1 MKNLTWQNPEQLFVA
16 QELINKVKSKC
27 CGIKGNMELNTIQ
40 QLLQKAQPILQKSK
54 AEKKEREAKGEYFNV
69 FENLHFTRP
78 EEHLH
83 TPFLR
88 MLLDKDANHG
98 VGKGFL
104 EAFLKMVVKELKPD
118 FQYDINSSH
127 IEYKD
132 KYIGEVKI
140 SEKDGEST
148 GGEIDIFLYDEKG
161 HAIIIENKF
170 DRYGNPAQEQP
181 RQLERYHNFGK
192 KEYKDKF
199 ILIYLTPSGQEASE
213 DSTGPNKITY
223 YPMSYDLS
231 DNKPNILSWL
241 AECLN
246 ISKGC
251 PRIHEVIKQYIT
263 FIKDTRHIMEEKY
276 QNDFLKLV
284 LEPKNLDVAFEIIRN
299 CQKIKEAIREEFCK
313 QLVSLAGE
321 YGLELLKNDDGYGNI
336 ITWDNDNGGWMT
348 FVGKKKHQSQVE
360 PQVGFKVGNYS
371 RTNSNLKPEYG
382 GMLYGL
388 SIINEDD
395 SNLEDMQ
402 KVFKI
407 GLSKSEEQP
416 LFGPWNYWHQLPDGK
431 DIKKDFPWGYSFLSD
446 EKRTWKK
453 NWYDWDDLQTLAD
466 MRNGKMLD
474 FMRTRFEILKN
485 NGIIDK
491 L

>member
-1 MKNLTWQNPEQLFVA
+1 MDLKA
-16 QELINKVKSKC
+16 
-27 CGIKGNMELNTIQ
+27 IQ
-40 QLLQKAQPILQKSK
+40 QLLQEAQPILQKSK

-104 EAFLKMVVKELKPD
+104 EAFLKMVKKELKLD

-170 DRYGNPAQEQP
+170 DRYGNPAQDQP

-199 ILIYLTPSGQEASE
+199 ILIYLTPSGREASE

-263 FIKDTRHIMEEKY
+263 FIKDTRHIMEENY
-276 QNDFLKLV
+276 QKELLNLLLSKD
-284 LEPKNLDVAFEIIRN
+284 NLDVTLRILRDE
-299 CQKIKEAIREEFCK
+299 QMIKEKIRRDFCD
-313 QLVSLAGE
+313 QLVKLAGE
-321 YGLELLKNDDGYGNI
+321 YGLELREQYDGNI
-336 ITWDNDNGGWMT
+336 VTWNSDYGWMI
-348 FVGKKKHQSQVE
+348 FVGKKRHQSQV
-360 PQVGFKVGNYS
+360 GFVVGNFS
-371 RTNSNLKPEYG
+371 RPNSKKG

-388 SIINEDD
+388 SIINGDY
-395 SNLEDMQ
+395 SNLEEL
-402 KVFKI
+402 KHKFKI
-407 GLSKSEEQP
+407 ESGNPDDEYPKFSQEKEPSQLSEGQ
-416 LFGPWNYWHQLPDGK
+416 W
-431 DIKKDFPWGYSFLSD
+431 KDFPWGFSYLTD
-446 EKRTWKK
+446 ENREWKK

-474 FMRTRFEILKN
+474 FMRTRLGILKN

>member
-1 MKNLTWQNPEQLFVA
+1 
-16 QELINKVKSKC
+16 
-27 CGIKGNMELNTIQ
+27 MELNTIQ

>member
-1 MKNLTWQNPEQLFVA
+1 MDLKA
-16 QELINKVKSKC
+16 
-27 CGIKGNMELNTIQ
+27 IQ
-40 QLLQKAQPILQKSK
+40 QLLQEAQPILQKSK
-54 AEKKEREAKGEYFNV
+54 AEKKKREAKGEYFNV

-104 EAFLKMVVKELKPD
+104 EAFLKMVKKELKLD
-118 FQYDINSSH
+118 FQYDVNSSH
-127 IEYKD
+127 VEYQDVYLGNK
-132 KYIGEVKI
+132 EI
-140 SEKDGEST
+140 SEDGTST
-148 GGEIDIFLYDEKG
+148 GGKIDILLHDDKK

-170 DRYGNPAQEQP
+170 DRYGNPAQDQEK
-181 RQLERYHNFGK
+181 QLERYYNYGK
-192 KEYKDKF
+192 KYEGF
-199 ILIYLTPSGQEASE
+199 ILIYLTPSGQDASE
-213 DSTGPNKITY
+213 YSTGSDKITY

-241 AECLN
+241 DECLD

-263 FIKDTRHIMEEKY
+263 FIKDTRHIMEENY
-276 QNDFLKLV
+276 QKELL
-284 LEPKNLDVAFEIIRN
+284 NLLLSEENVDVTLGILRDG
-299 CQKIKEAIREEFCK
+299 QKIKEKIRRDFCN
-313 QLVSLAGE
+313 QLEKLAGE
-321 YGLELLKNDDGYGNI
+321 YGLELREQYDGNI
-336 ITWDNDNGGWMT
+336 ATWNSDYGWMI
-348 FVGKKKHQSQVE
+348 FVGKKRHQSQV
-360 PQVGFKVGNYS
+360 GFVVGNFS
-371 RTNSNLKPEYG
+371 RPNSKKG

-388 SIINEDD
+388 SIINGDY
-395 SNLEDMQ
+395 SNLEEL
-402 KVFKI
+402 KHKFKI
-407 GLSKSEEQP
+407 ESGNPDDEYPKFSQEKEPSQLSEGQ
-416 LFGPWNYWHQLPDGK
+416 W
-431 DIKKDFPWGYSFLSD
+431 KDFPWGFSYLTD
-446 EKRTWKK
+446 ENREWKK

>member
-1 MKNLTWQNPEQLFVA
+1 MDLKA
-16 QELINKVKSKC
+16 
-27 CGIKGNMELNTIQ
+27 IQ
-40 QLLQKAQPILQKSK
+40 QLLQEAQPILQKSK
-54 AEKKEREAKGEYFNV
+54 AEQKEREAKGEYFNV

-88 MLLDKDANHG
+88 ILLDKDANHG

-104 EAFLKMVVKELKPD
+104 EAFLKMVKKELKLD
-118 FQYDINSSH
+118 FQYDVNSSH

-199 ILIYLTPSGQEASE
+199 ILIYLTPSGREASE

-241 AECLN
+241 DECLN

-263 FIKDTRHIMEEKY
+263 YIKNTRQIMEGKY
-276 QNDFLKLV
+276 QNELWNLLFSDENL
-284 LEPKNLDVAFEIIRN
+284 LDVTLNFIHDGE
-299 CQKIKEAIREEFCK
+299 KIKEKIRRDFCDK
-313 QLVSLAGE
+313 LVQKAGE
-321 YGLELLKNDDGYGNI
+321 YGLELREQYDNNF
-336 ITWDNDNGGWMT
+336 ITWNKDNIWMY
-348 FVGKKKHQSQVE
+348 FVGKKKCQSQVGFV
-360 PQVGFKVGNYS
+360 VGYFS
-371 RTNSNLKPEYG
+371 RTDDNNG

-388 SIINEDD
+388 SIINGDY
-395 SNLEDMQ
+395 SNLEEL
-402 KVFKI
+402 KHKFKI
-407 GLSKSEEQP
+407 ESGNPDGEYPKFTQENFPGKLSEEQ
-416 LFGPWNYWHQLPDGK
+416 WK
-431 DIKKDFPWGYSFLSD
+431 EFPWGFSYLSD
-446 EKRTWKK
+446 ENRKCDK
-453 NWYDWDDLQTLAD
+453 NWYDWDDPQTLAD
-466 MRNGKMLD
+466 MHNGKMLK
-474 FMRTRFEILKN
+474 FMESRFEILKKC
-485 NGIIDK
+485 GIIDK

>member
-1 MKNLTWQNPEQLFVA
+1 MDLKA
-16 QELINKVKSKC
+16 
-27 CGIKGNMELNTIQ
+27 IQ
-40 QLLQKAQPILQKSK
+40 QLLQEAQPILQKSK
-54 AEKKEREAKGEYFNV
+54 AEMKEREAKGEYFNV

-104 EAFLKMVVKELKPD
+104 EAFLKMVKKELKLD
-118 FQYDINSSH
+118 FQYDVNSSH

-199 ILIYLTPSGQEASE
+199 ILIYLTPSGREASE

-263 FIKDTRHIMEEKY
+263 FIKDTRHIMEENY
-276 QNDFLKLV
+276 QKELL
-284 LEPKNLDVAFEIIRN
+284 NLLLSEENVDVTLGILRDG
-299 CQKIKEAIREEFCK
+299 QKIKEKIRRDFCN
-313 QLVSLAGE
+313 QLEKLAGE
-321 YGLELLKNDDGYGNI
+321 YGLELREQYDGNI
-336 ITWDNDNGGWMT
+336 ATWNSDYGWMI
-348 FVGKKKHQSQVE
+348 FVGKKRHQSQV
-360 PQVGFKVGNYS
+360 GFVVGNFS
-371 RTNSNLKPEYG
+371 RPNSKKG

-388 SIINEDD
+388 SIINGDY
-395 SNLEDMQ
+395 SNLEEL
-402 KVFKI
+402 KHKFKI
-407 GLSKSEEQP
+407 ESGNPDDEYPKFSQEKEPYQLSEGQ
-416 LFGPWNYWHQLPDGK
+416 W
-431 DIKKDFPWGYSFLSD
+431 KDFPWGFSYLTD
-446 EKRTWKK
+446 ENREWKK

>member
-1 MKNLTWQNPEQLFVA
+1 MDLKA
-16 QELINKVKSKC
+16 
-27 CGIKGNMELNTIQ
+27 IQ
-40 QLLQKAQPILQKSK
+40 QLLQEAQPILQKSK
-54 AEKKEREAKGEYFNV
+54 AEKKEREAKGEYFTV
-69 FENLHFTRP
+69 FEKLRFTRP

-104 EAFLKMVVKELKPD
+104 EAFLKKVVKKLKPD

-199 ILIYLTPSGQEASE
+199 ILIYLTPSGREASE

-263 FIKDTRHIMEEKY
+263 FIKDTRYIMEENY
-276 QNDFLKLV
+276 QKELLNLLLSKD
-284 LEPKNLDVAFEIIRN
+284 NLDVTLRILRDE
-299 CQKIKEAIREEFCK
+299 QMIKEKIRRDFCD
-313 QLVSLAGE
+313 QLVKLAGE
-321 YGLELLKNDDGYGNI
+321 YGLELRGQYQYDDNI
-336 ITWDNDNGGWMT
+336 VTWNKDNGWMI
-348 FVGKKKHQSQVE
+348 FVGKEKRQSQI
-360 PQVGFKVGNYS
+360 GFVIGNYS
-371 RTNSNLKPEYG
+371 RTNSEYG

-388 SIINEDD
+388 SVINADY
-395 SNLEDMQ
+395 SNLEELQ

-407 GLSKSEEQP
+407 ESDNPDEQP
-416 LFGPWNYWHQLPDGK
+416 LVRDEK
-431 DIKKDFPWGYSFLSD
+431 DYPQFPENKGNIKNDFPLGYSFLCD
-446 EKRTWKK
+446 ENRAWKK
-453 NWYDWDDLQTLAD
+453 NWFDWDDLQTLED
-466 MRNGKMLD
+466 MHNGKMLK
-474 FMRTRFEILKN
+474 FMESRFEILKK

>member
-1 MKNLTWQNPEQLFVA
+1 MDLKA
-16 QELINKVKSKC
+16 
-27 CGIKGNMELNTIQ
+27 IQ
-40 QLLQKAQPILQKSK
+40 QLLQEAQPILQKSK
-54 AEKKEREAKGEYFNV
+54 AEKKEREAKGEYFSV

-104 EAFLKMVVKELKPD
+104 EAFLKEVVKKLKLD

-127 IEYKD
+127 VEYQDVYLGNKE
-132 KYIGEVKI
+132 ITA
-140 SEKDGEST
+140 DGTST
-148 GGEIDIFLYDEKG
+148 GGKIDILLHDDKK

-170 DRYGNPAQEQP
+170 DRYGNAAQDQEK
-181 RQLERYHNFGK
+181 QLERYYNYG
-192 KEYKDKF
+192 KEYEDF
-199 ILIYLTPSGQEASE
+199 ILIYLTPSGQDASE
-213 DSTGPNKITY
+213 YSTGFDKITY

-241 AECLN
+241 DECLK

-263 FIKDTRHIMEEKY
+263 FIKDIRQIMEEKY
-276 QNDFLKLV
+276 QNELL
-284 LEPKNLDVAFEIIRN
+284 NLLLSEENVDVTLGILRDG
-299 CQKIKEAIREEFCK
+299 QKIKEKIRRDFCN
-313 QLVSLAGE
+313 QLEKLAGE
-321 YGLELLKNDDGYGNI
+321 YGLELREQYDGNI
-336 ITWDNDNGGWMT
+336 ATWNSDYGWMI
-348 FVGKKKHQSQVE
+348 FVGKKRHQSQV
-360 PQVGFKVGNYS
+360 GFVVGNFS
-371 RTNSNLKPEYG
+371 RPNSKKG

-388 SIINEDD
+388 SIINGDY
-395 SNLEDMQ
+395 SNLEEL
-402 KVFKI
+402 KHKFKI
-407 GLSKSEEQP
+407 ESGNPDDEYPKFSQEKEPSQLSEGQ
-416 LFGPWNYWHQLPDGK
+416 W
-431 DIKKDFPWGYSFLSD
+431 KDFPWGFSYLTD
-446 EKRTWKK
+446 ENREWKK

-474 FMRTRFEILKN
+474 FMRTRFEILKKY
-485 NGIIDK
+485 GIIDK

>member
-1 MKNLTWQNPEQLFVA
+1 MDLKA
-16 QELINKVKSKC
+16 
-27 CGIKGNMELNTIQ
+27 IQ
-40 QLLQKAQPILQKSK
+40 QLLQEAQPILQKSK

-69 FENLHFTRP
+69 FEKLHFTRP

-104 EAFLKMVVKELKPD
+104 EAFLKKVVKKLKPD

-199 ILIYLTPSGQEASE
+199 ILIYLTPSGREASE

-263 FIKDTRHIMEEKY
+263 FIKDTRYIMEENY
-276 QNDFLKLV
+276 QKELLNLLLSKD
-284 LEPKNLDVAFEIIRN
+284 NLDVTLRILRDE
-299 CQKIKEAIREEFCK
+299 QMIKEKIRRDFCD
-313 QLVSLAGE
+313 QLVKLAGE
-321 YGLELLKNDDGYGNI
+321 YGLELRGQYQYDDNI
-336 ITWDNDNGGWMT
+336 VTWNKDNGWMI
-348 FVGKKKHQSQVE
+348 FVGKEKRQSQI
-360 PQVGFKVGNYS
+360 GFVIGNYS
-371 RTNSNLKPEYG
+371 RTNSEYG

-388 SIINEDD
+388 SVINADY
-395 SNLEDMQ
+395 SNLEELQ

-407 GLSKSEEQP
+407 ESDNPDEQP
-416 LFGPWNYWHQLPDGK
+416 LVRDEK
-431 DIKKDFPWGYSFLSD
+431 DYPQFPENKGNIKNDFPLGYSFLYD
-446 EKRTWKK
+446 ENRAWKK

>member
-1 MKNLTWQNPEQLFVA
+1 MDLKA
-16 QELINKVKSKC
+16 
-27 CGIKGNMELNTIQ
+27 IQ
-40 QLLQKAQPILQKSK
+40 QLLQEAQPILQKSK
-54 AEKKEREAKGEYFNV
+54 AEKKEREAKGEYFSV
-69 FENLHFTRP
+69 FEYLNFSRF
-78 EEHLH
+78 EEQLH

-104 EAFLKMVVKELKPD
+104 EAFLDKIVEKLKPD

-199 ILIYLTPSGQEASE
+199 ILIYLTPSGQDASE

-241 AECLN
+241 DACLE

-263 FIKDTRHIMEEKY
+263 FIKDTRHIMEENY
-276 QNDFLKLV
+276 QNEFFKLV

-313 QLVSLAGE
+313 QLENLAGE
-321 YGLELLKNDDGYGNI
+321 YGLELLKDDNGYVNI
-336 ITWDNDNGGWMT
+336 IKWDNDNGGWMI
-348 FVGKKKHQSQVE
+348 FVGKRKHQKPVK
-360 PQVGFKVGNYS
+360 PQVGFKVGYYS
-371 RTNSNLKPEYG
+371 RVDSNLKPEYG

-388 SIINEDD
+388 SIINGDH
-395 SNLEDMQ
+395 SNLEKLQ
-402 KVFKI
+402 KNFKI
-407 GLSKSEEQP
+407 ESSDSNDQP

-453 NWYDWDDLQTLAD
+453 NWFDWDDPQTLVD
-466 MRNGKMLD
+466 MRNGKMLE
-474 FMRTRFEILKN
+474 FMKTRFEILKKYN
-485 NGIIDK
+485 IICY

>member
-1 MKNLTWQNPEQLFVA
+1 MDLKA
-16 QELINKVKSKC
+16 
-27 CGIKGNMELNTIQ
+27 IQ
-40 QLLQKAQPILQKSK
+40 QLLQEAQPILQKSK

-104 EAFLKMVVKELKPD
+104 EAFLKMVKNELKHD

-127 IEYKD
+127 VEYKD

-199 ILIYLTPSGQEASE
+199 ILIYLTPSGREASE

-263 FIKDTRHIMEEKY
+263 FIKDTRHIMEENY
-276 QNDFLKLV
+276 QKELLNLLLSKD
-284 LEPKNLDVAFEIIRN
+284 NLDVTLRILRDE
-299 CQKIKEAIREEFCK
+299 QMIKEKIRRDFCD
-313 QLVSLAGE
+313 QLVKLAGE
-321 YGLELLKNDDGYGNI
+321 YGLELREQYDGNI
-336 ITWDNDNGGWMT
+336 VTWNSDYGWMI
-348 FVGKKKHQSQVE
+348 FVGKKRHQSQV
-360 PQVGFKVGNYS
+360 GFVVGNFS
-371 RTNSNLKPEYG
+371 RPNSKKG

-388 SIINEDD
+388 SIINGDY
-395 SNLEDMQ
+395 SNLEEL
-402 KVFKI
+402 KHKFKI
-407 GLSKSEEQP
+407 ESGNPDDEYPKFSQEKEPSQLSEGQ
-416 LFGPWNYWHQLPDGK
+416 W
-431 DIKKDFPWGYSFLSD
+431 KDFPWGFSYLTD
-446 EKRTWKK
+446 ENREWKK

-474 FMRTRFEILKN
+474 FMRTRFGILKN

>member
-1 MKNLTWQNPEQLFVA
+1 MDLKA
-16 QELINKVKSKC
+16 
-27 CGIKGNMELNTIQ
+27 IQ
-40 QLLQKAQPILQKSK
+40 QLLQEAQPILQKSK
-54 AEKKEREAKGEYFNV
+54 VEKKEREAKGEYFNV
-69 FENLHFTRP
+69 FEYLNFSRF
-78 EEHLH
+78 EEQLH

-104 EAFLKMVVKELKPD
+104 EAFLKMVKKELKLD

-263 FIKDTRHIMEEKY
+263 FIKDTRHIMEENY
-276 QNDFLKLV
+276 QKELLNLLLSKD
-284 LEPKNLDVAFEIIRN
+284 NLDVTLRILRDE
-299 CQKIKEAIREEFCK
+299 QMIKEKIRRDFCD
-313 QLVSLAGE
+313 QLVKLAGE
-321 YGLELLKNDDGYGNI
+321 YGLELREQYDGNI
-336 ITWDNDNGGWMT
+336 ATWNSDYGWMI
-348 FVGKKKHQSQVE
+348 FVGKKRLQSQV
-360 PQVGFKVGNYS
+360 GFVVGNFS
-371 RTNSNLKPEYG
+371 RKNEDYG

-388 SIINEDD
+388 SIINGYF
-395 SNLEDMQ
+395 SNLGEL
-402 KVFKI
+402 KNVFKFE
-407 GLSKSEEQP
+407 SSDPNDQP
-416 LFGPWNYWHQLPDGK
+416 LFGPEKGYHQLPENKGNFK
-431 DIKKDFPWGYSFLSD
+431 REFPFGYSFLYD
-446 EKRTWKK
+446 ENRAKNKKR
-453 NWYDWDDLQTLAD
+453 WYDWDDLQTLAD

>member
-1 MKNLTWQNPEQLFVA
+1 MDLKA
-16 QELINKVKSKC
+16 
-27 CGIKGNMELNTIQ
+27 IQ
-40 QLLQKAQPILQKSK
+40 QLLQEAQPILQKSK

-98 VGKGFL
+98 VEKGFL
-104 EAFLKMVVKELKPD
+104 EAFLKMVKKELKLD
-118 FQYDINSSH
+118 FQYDVNSSH
-127 IEYKD
+127 VEYQDVYLGNK
-132 KYIGEVKI
+132 EI
-140 SEKDGEST
+140 SEDGTST
-148 GGEIDIFLYDEKG
+148 GGKIDILLHDDKK

-170 DRYGNPAQEQP
+170 DRYGNPAQDQEK
-181 RQLERYHNFGK
+181 QLERYYNYGMK
-192 KEYKDKF
+192 YEGF
-199 ILIYLTPSGQEASE
+199 ILIYLTPSGQDASE
-213 DSTGPNKITY
+213 YSTGSDKITY

-241 AECLN
+241 DECLD

-263 FIKDTRHIMEEKY
+263 FIKDTRHIMEENY
-276 QNDFLKLV
+276 QKDFLKLV

-395 SNLEDMQ
+395 SNLEDLQ

-453 NWYDWDDLQTLAD
+453 NWFDWDDPQTLVD
-466 MRNGKMLD
+466 MRNGKMLE
-474 FMRTRFEILKN
+474 FMKTRFEILKKYN
-485 NGIIDK
+485 IICY

>member
-1 MKNLTWQNPEQLFVA
+1 MDLKA
-16 QELINKVKSKC
+16 
-27 CGIKGNMELNTIQ
+27 IQ
-40 QLLQKAQPILQKSK
+40 QLLQEAQPILQKSK
-54 AEKKEREAKGEYFNV
+54 AEKKECEAKGEYFSV
-69 FENLHFTRP
+69 FEYLNFSRF
-78 EEHLH
+78 EEQLH

-104 EAFLKMVVKELKPD
+104 EAFLKMVKEALKLD
-118 FQYDINSSH
+118 FQYDVNSSH
-127 IEYKD
+127 VEYKD

-170 DRYGNPAQEQP
+170 DRYGNSAQDQP

-192 KEYKDKF
+192 KEYKDNF
-199 ILIYLTPSGQEASE
+199 ILIYLTPSGQDASE
-213 DSTGPNKITY
+213 YSTGPNKITC
-223 YPMSYDLS
+223 YPLSYDKY

-263 FIKDTRHIMEEKY
+263 FIKDTRHIMEENY
-276 QNDFLKLV
+276 QNEFFKLV

-313 QLVSLAGE
+313 QLENLAGE
-321 YGLELLKNDDGYGNI
+321 YGLELLKDDNGYVNI
-336 ITWDNDNGGWMT
+336 IKWDNDNGGWMI
-348 FVGKKKHQSQVE
+348 FVGKRKHQQPVK
-360 PQVGFKVGNYS
+360 PQVGFKVGYYS
-371 RTNSNLKPEYG
+371 RVDSNLKPEYG

-388 SIINEDD
+388 SIINGDH
-395 SNLEDMQ
+395 SNLEKLQ
-402 KVFKI
+402 KNFKI
-407 GLSKSEEQP
+407 ESSDSNDQP

-453 NWYDWDDLQTLAD
+453 NWFDWDDPQTLVD
-466 MRNGKMLD
+466 MRNGKMLE
-474 FMRTRFEILKN
+474 FMKTRFEILKKYN
-485 NGIIDK
+485 IICY

>member
-1 MKNLTWQNPEQLFVA
+1 MDLKA
-16 QELINKVKSKC
+16 
-27 CGIKGNMELNTIQ
+27 IQ
-40 QLLQKAQPILQKSK
+40 QLLQEAQPILQKSK
-54 AEKKEREAKGEYFNV
+54 VEKKEREAKGEYFNV

-104 EAFLKMVVKELKPD
+104 EAFLKMVKKELKLD
-118 FQYDINSSH
+118 FQYDVNSSH
-127 IEYKD
+127 IEYQDVYLGNK
-132 KYIGEVKI
+132 EI
-140 SEKDGEST
+140 SEDGTST
-148 GGEIDIFLYDEKG
+148 GGKIDILLHDDKK

-170 DRYGNPAQEQP
+170 DRYGNPAQDQEK
-181 RQLERYHNFGK
+181 QLERYYNYGK
-192 KEYKDKF
+192 KYEGF
-199 ILIYLTPSGQEASE
+199 ILIYLTPSGQDASE
-213 DSTGPNKITY
+213 YSTGSDKITY

-241 AECLN
+241 DECLD

-263 FIKDTRHIMEEKY
+263 FIKDTRHIMEENY
-276 QNDFLKLV
+276 QKELL
-284 LEPKNLDVAFEIIRN
+284 NLLLSEENVDVTLGILRDG
-299 CQKIKEAIREEFCK
+299 QKIKEKIRRDFCN
-313 QLVSLAGE
+313 QLEKLAGE
-321 YGLELLKNDDGYGNI
+321 YGLELREQYDGNI
-336 ITWDNDNGGWMT
+336 ATWNSDYGWMI
-348 FVGKKKHQSQVE
+348 FVGKKRHQSQV
-360 PQVGFKVGNYS
+360 GFVVGNFS
-371 RTNSNLKPEYG
+371 RPNSKKG

-388 SIINEDD
+388 SIINGDY
-395 SNLEDMQ
+395 SNLEEL
-402 KVFKI
+402 KHKFKI
-407 GLSKSEEQP
+407 ESGNPDDEYPKFSQEKEPSQLSEGQ
-416 LFGPWNYWHQLPDGK
+416 W
-431 DIKKDFPWGYSFLSD
+431 KDFPWGFSYLTD
-446 EKRTWKK
+446 ENREWKK

>member
-1 MKNLTWQNPEQLFVA
+1 MDLKA
-16 QELINKVKSKC
+16 
-27 CGIKGNMELNTIQ
+27 IQ
-40 QLLQKAQPILQKSK
+40 QLLQEAQPILQKSK
-54 AEKKEREAKGEYFNV
+54 AEKKEREAKGEYFSV
-69 FENLHFTRP
+69 FEYLNFSRF
-78 EEHLH
+78 EEQLH

-104 EAFLKMVVKELKPD
+104 EAFLKMVKKELKLD
-118 FQYDINSSH
+118 FQYDVNSSH

-199 ILIYLTPSGQEASE
+199 ILIYLTPSGQDASE
-213 DSTGPNKITY
+213 NSTGPNKITY

-241 AECLN
+241 DACLD

-276 QNDFLKLV
+276 QNEL
-284 LEPKNLDVAFEIIRN
+284 LDLLLSKDNFDVTLQILRDG
-299 CQKIKEAIREEFCK
+299 QKIKEKIRRDFCN
-313 QLVSLAGE
+313 QLVKLAGE
-321 YGLELLKNDDGYGNI
+321 YGLELREQYDGNI
-336 ITWDNDNGGWMT
+336 VTWNSDYGWMI
-348 FVGKKKHQSQVE
+348 FVRKKTYQSQV
-360 PQVGFKVGNYS
+360 GFVVGNYS
-371 RTNSNLKPEYG
+371 RTNSEYG

-388 SIINEDD
+388 SIINGYF
-395 SNLEDMQ
+395 SNLGEL
-402 KVFKI
+402 KNVFKI
-407 GLSKSEEQP
+407 ESSDPNDQP
-416 LFGPWNYWHQLPDGK
+416 LFNSEKEYHQLPENKGNFK
-431 DIKKDFPWGYSFLSD
+431 REFPFGYSFLYD
-446 EKRTWKK
+446 EDRAMVKK
-453 NWYDWDDLQTLAD
+453 WYDWDDPQTLAD

-474 FMRTRFEILKN
+474 FMRTRFEILKKY
-485 NGIIDK
+485 GIIDK